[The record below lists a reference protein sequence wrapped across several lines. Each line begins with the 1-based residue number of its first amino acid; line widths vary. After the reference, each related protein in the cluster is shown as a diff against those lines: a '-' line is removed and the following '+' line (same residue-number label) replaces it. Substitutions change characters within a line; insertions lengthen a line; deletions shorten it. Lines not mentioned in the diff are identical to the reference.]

1 MLNAIR
7 FYSSRT
13 IKRDVIIKSIFK
25 TEAFR
30 PTATPR
36 KGQTVLQHE
45 MESSAPSETPSKL
58 SIANETTSPSQPTS
72 KGESGRGGKGKGKST
87 GERREKAPRAQKQA
101 LKQNASGSGGAKL
114 RGLEKDSPEVRLSK
128 TFSWLLRHGAQGE
141 GLPMRKDGYVKV
153 TDLLENRKLKGQ
165 GLDLDKIKAM
175 VKADSKQRYDL
186 ILESPAGVKLASY
199 AHPTEETSSTS
210 GSTAPAADEASAP
223 VVLTADEVNA
233 AALSGSKEGESDGI
247 WWIKARQGHSIKTV
261 QLELKPIASVTDI
274 PTGLAIHGTNGAAW
288 ASIGKEGLSKMKRNH
303 IHLAQDV
310 AGKGVVSGMRTSSR
324 ILIYIDVAK
333 ALDAGIKFWLS
344 DNGVVLTE
352 GNQDGRL
359 PVEFFQ
365 KVVDSIKGTEVED
378 WRS

>member
-1 MLNAIR
+1 MGCKLVGNCVLAGVVAYLLSSIEQSCSGNEEVLNICADALI
-7 FYSSRT
+7 YS
-13 IKRDVIIKSIFK
+13 K

-153 TDLLENRKLKGQ
+153 TDLVCG
-165 GLDLDKIKAM
+165 
-175 VKADSKQRYDL
+175 
-186 ILESPAGVKLASY
+186 
-199 AHPTEETSSTS
+199 
-210 GSTAPAADEASAP
+210 
-223 VVLTADEVNA
+223 
-233 AALSGSKEGESDGI
+233 GI
-247 WWIKARQGHSIKTV
+247 
-261 QLELKPIASVTDI
+261 
-274 PTGLAIHGTNGAAW
+274 
-288 ASIGKEGLSKMKRNH
+288 
-303 IHLAQDV
+303 
-310 AGKGVVSGMRTSSR
+310 
-324 ILIYIDVAK
+324 
-333 ALDAGIKFWLS
+333 
-344 DNGVVLTE
+344 
-352 GNQDGRL
+352 
-359 PVEFFQ
+359 
-365 KVVDSIKGTEVED
+365 
-378 WRS
+378 